1 MVHAVSEY
9 LTFLVECD
17 LVRQTRRSRVVE
29 GEGAR
34 KVEGFYSNRS
44 KKDELSRRYLK
55 RKEGPYRSGFR
66 CDSDR
71 KIALDEEELVRR
83 GKG

>member
-1 MVHAVSEY
+1 MVHSVSEY
-9 LTFLVECD
+9 ISFLIECE

-29 GEGAR
+29 GGK

-44 KKDELSRRYLK
+44 KKDEISKRYLK
-55 RKEGPYRSGFR
+55 RKEGPHKVGYR

-71 KIALDEEELVRR
+71 KITLDE
-83 GKG
+83 

>member
-1 MVHAVSEY
+1 MGEY
-9 LTFLVECD
+9 VGWLVD
-17 LVRQTRRSRVVE
+17 GGLVRQTKRQKVAE
-29 GEGAR
+29 K

-44 KKDELSRRYLK
+44 KKEEISRRYLK

-71 KIALDEEELVRR
+71 KINIEEEDLPLRFR
-83 GKG
+83 GK